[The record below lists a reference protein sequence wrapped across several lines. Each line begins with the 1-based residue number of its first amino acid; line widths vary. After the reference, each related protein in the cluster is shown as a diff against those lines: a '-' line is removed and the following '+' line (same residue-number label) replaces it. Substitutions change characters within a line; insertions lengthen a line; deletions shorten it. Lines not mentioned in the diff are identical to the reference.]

1 MNACPA
7 PSSAT
12 EGRSTLEAKDP
23 NPARVLNIEAMS
35 GVLREGLS
43 FTLKAVA
50 VRPREL
56 PLLKAEVDTE
66 DLSVEKLES
75 VGTSFAT
82 NSSGPTEEKSAIGIL
97 LLFCTSLSTCT

>member
-1 MNACPA
+1 MNACPS

-35 GVLREGLS
+35 GVLREGLV
-43 FTLKAVA
+43 TLKAVA

-66 DLSVEKLES
+66 GLSVEKLVS

-82 NSSGPTEEKSAIGIL
+82 NSSGPTEE
-97 LLFCTSLSTCT
+97 